1 MSFEGFVENI
11 ELKRQTMRN
20 NARKGDC
27 SYCFYLLMMVYLIVK
42 QGWLGSCVLEYMTSI
57 SFMNPYCTRIRVLFN
72 AVHIDS
78 MFNSA
83 ENQFFVDK
91 NRVSM
96 MVVISSIIH
105 CYL

>member
-1 MSFEGFVENI
+1 MLFEGFVENI

-20 NARKGDC
+20 NARRGDC
-27 SYCFYLLMMVYLIVK
+27 SYWYHTLRMFYLIVR
-42 QGWLGSCVLEYMTSI
+42 QGWLGTCVLEYMTSNW
-57 SFMNPYCTRIRVLFN
+57 FMNPYCTRICVLLD

-78 MFNSA
+78 LFNSA

-96 MVVISSIIH
+96 IVVISSIIH

>member
-1 MSFEGFVENI
+1 M
-11 ELKRQTMRN
+11 
-20 NARKGDC
+20 
-27 SYCFYLLMMVYLIVK
+27 LLD
-42 QGWLGSCVLEYMTSI
+42 
-57 SFMNPYCTRIRVLFN
+57 

-78 MFNSA
+78 LFNSA

-96 MVVISSIIH
+96 IVVISSIIH